1 MPKHILYMADDL
13 GEEDRHAAID
23 EFRAEL
29 REFCEDGLTKLAED
43 AAHHRL
49 LSGCWSDVPE
59 TVGCPLSYRLGRPG
73 SVSCDSQGRDTNWF
87 TYLWDNGFI
96 ITEDVAELVAEE
108 VGRRVTE
115 RRWHAVTLAEPATV

>member
-1 MPKHILYMADDL
+1 MPEHILNL
-13 GEEDRHAAID
+13 VHELVEQDREAGID
-23 EFRAEL
+23 ELRAEL

-43 AAHHRL
+43 AAHRRL
-49 LSGCWSDVPE
+49 LSGCWSAVPN

-87 TYLWDNGFI
+87 TCYWDNGFI
-96 ITEDVAELVAEE
+96 TAEEVADVVAEE

-115 RRWHAVTLAEPATV
+115 RRWHAVTLAAPAAV